1 MDRYRCRTCGYVYDP
16 ALGDWEN
23 MHPPGTH
30 FDALPENWSCPQC
43 GVSKGEFEKMSKED

>member
-23 MHPPGTH
+23 MYPPGTH
-30 FDALPENWSCPQC
+30 FDDLPENWSCPQC
-43 GVSKGEFEKMSKED
+43 GVSKGEFEKICKEE